1 MRPVGH
7 TRTQDDSE
15 TSRHYA
21 CTAPHSRQP
30 PAAPA
35 DPRGQPGD
43 EPQTARKTGGFER
56 ELLDRYYRNG
66 YTNITVAVI
75 HMKKTPTPLTPAVFH
90 ILLALADGP
99 LHGYGIMQAVESS
112 AAGEPPMGPG
122 TIYGS
127 LQRMEEAALVRELAA
142 RTDDRRRV
150 FTLLPAG
157 RRALSQEAERL
168 VRLTALV
175 REKRLLQDEA

>member
-1 MRPVGH
+1 MTKKSPV
-7 TRTQDDSE
+7 
-15 TSRHYA
+15 
-21 CTAPHSRQP
+21 
-30 PAAPA
+30 
-35 DPRGQPGD
+35 
-43 EPQTARKTGGFER
+43 
-56 ELLDRYYRNG
+56 
-66 YTNITVAVI
+66 
-75 HMKKTPTPLTPAVFH
+75 PLTPAVFH

-112 AAGEPPMGPG
+112 SAGEPPMGPG

-127 LQRMEEAALVRELAA
+127 LQRMEEAGLVKELAA

-168 VRLTALV
+168 ARLAALV
-175 REKRLLQDEA
+175 REKRLIPGEA